1 LSVVSVQA
9 DPLIQFRAVRKA
21 FGAHVVLD
29 GFDLAVAEG
38 ERIALIG
45 PSGSGKTT
53 VLRLLMGLDAFDGGE
68 IEVGG
73 VPLSR
78 PTAQARAARRQIGMV
93 FQHFNLFPHLTVM
106 GNVTEA
112 PRRVLGL
119 NDAQA
124 RARAAELLAMVGL
137 EAKHESLP
145 RQLSG
150 GQQQR
155 VAIARA
161 LAMRP
166 RIMLF
171 DEITSALDPELVG
184 EVLRVV
190 RQLARDSGMTMLIV
204 THEMSFARDVSDGV
218 VFMEHG
224 LVAEYGP
231 PDVIFRAPHNERTR
245 AFLQAIL
252 ER

>member
-1 LSVVSVQA
+1 MSTE
-9 DPLIQFRAVRKA
+9 PLIRFRGLRKA
-21 FGAHVVLD
+21 FGANVVLED
-29 GFDLAVAEG
+29 FNMDIADG

-53 VLRLLMGLDAFDGGE
+53 VLRLLMGLDTFDGGE

-78 PTAQARAARRQIGMV
+78 PSEQAKLARRQIGMV
-93 FQHFNLFPHLTVM
+93 FQHFNLFPHMTVM
-106 GNVTEA
+106 ANVTEA

-119 NDAQA
+119 SNAEAQA
-124 RARAAELLAMVGL
+124 RATGLLRMVGL
-137 EAKHESLP
+137 EAKLNALP

-171 DEITSALDPELVG
+171 DEVTSALDPELVG

-190 RQLARDSGMTMLIV
+190 RQLARESGMTMLIV
-204 THEMSFARDVSDGV
+204 THEMSFARDVSDRV
-218 VFMEHG
+218 VFMERG
-224 LVAEYGP
+224 RVAEQGP
-231 PDVIFRAPHNERTR
+231 PDMIFRNPSNERTR

>member
-1 LSVVSVQA
+1 LAQ
-9 DPLIQFRAVRKA
+9 DEPLVRFRAVRKA
-21 FGAHVVLD
+21 FGSNVVLEH
-29 GFDLAVAEG
+29 FDLDVADG
-38 ERIALIG
+38 EHIALIG

-53 VLRLLMGLDAFDGGE
+53 VLRLLMGLDGFDGGE
-68 IEVGG
+68 IELGG
-73 VPLSR
+73 AQLSR
-78 PTAQARAARRQIGMV
+78 PTPQAKLARLQVGMV

-106 GNVTEA
+106 RNVTEA

-119 NDAQA
+119 SDAEA
-124 RARAAELLAMVGL
+124 RAQAAELLSLVGL
-137 EAKHESLP
+137 HAKHDALP

-166 RIMLF
+166 RVMLF

-204 THEMSFARDVSDGV
+204 THEMSFARDVSDRV

-224 LVAEYGP
+224 RVAEQGP
-231 PDVIFRAPHNERTR
+231 PEVIFRNPSNDRTR

>member
-1 LSVVSVQA
+1 MA
-9 DPLIQFRAVRKA
+9 TDALIRFRCVRKA
-21 FGAHVVLD
+21 FGDHVVLD
-29 GFDLAVAEG
+29 DFDLAVANG

-45 PSGSGKTT
+45 QSGSGKTT
-53 VLRLLMGLDAFDGGE
+53 VLRLLMGLDRFDSGE
-68 IEVGG
+68 IKIGD

-78 PTAQARAARRQIGMV
+78 KTPQARAARRQIGMV

-106 GNVTEA
+106 GNVIEA
-112 PRRVLGL
+112 PRRVLRL
-119 NDAQA
+119 SNAEA
-124 RARAAELLAMVGL
+124 RARATELLAMVGL
-137 EAKHESLP
+137 AAKHDALP

-161 LAMRP
+161 LAMQP

-190 RQLARDSGMTMLIV
+190 RRLARDSGMTMLIV
-204 THEMSFARDVSDGV
+204 THEMSFARDVSDRV
-218 VFMEHG
+218 VFMERG
-224 LVAEYGP
+224 RVAEEGA
-231 PDVIFRAPHNERTR
+231 PDVIFRSPRNDRTR

>member
-1 LSVVSVQA
+1 LAQD
-9 DPLIQFRAVRKA
+9 DPLVRFRAVRKA
-21 FGAHVVLD
+21 FGSNVVLEH
-29 GFDLAVAEG
+29 FDLDVADG

-53 VLRLLMGLDAFDGGE
+53 VLRLLMGLDGFDGGE
-68 IEVGG
+68 IELGG
-73 VPLSR
+73 APLSR
-78 PTAQARAARRQIGMV
+78 ATPQAKLARLQVGMV

-106 GNVTEA
+106 RNVTEA

-119 NDAQA
+119 SDAEA
-124 RARAAELLAMVGL
+124 RAQAAELLSLVGL
-137 EAKHESLP
+137 HAKHDALP

-166 RIMLF
+166 RVMLF

-204 THEMSFARDVSDGV
+204 THEMSFARDVSDRV

-224 LVAEYGP
+224 RVAEQGP
-231 PDVIFRAPHNERTR
+231 PEVIFRNPRNDRTR

>member
-1 LSVVSVQA
+1 MPPA
-9 DPLIQFRAVRKA
+9 DPLVRFRAVRKA
-21 FGAHVVLD
+21 FGATVVLD
-29 GFDLAVAEG
+29 KFDLDVAAG

-53 VLRLLMGLDAFDGGE
+53 VLRLLMGLDGFDGGE
-68 IEVGG
+68 IELGG

-78 PTAQARAARRQIGMV
+78 PTPQARLARRQVGMV
-93 FQHFNLFPHLTVM
+93 FQHFNLFPHLTVLQ
-106 GNVTEA
+106 NVTEA

-119 NDAQA
+119 GAAAA
-124 RARAAELLAMVGL
+124 RERAAELLALVGL
-137 EAKHESLP
+137 AAKHDALP

-166 RIMLF
+166 QVMLF

-204 THEMSFARDVSDGV
+204 THEMRFARDVSDRV
-218 VFMEHG
+218 VFMERG
-224 LVAEYGP
+224 CVAEQGP
-231 PDVIFRAPHNERTR
+231 PDVIVRAPRNERTR
-245 AFLQAIL
+245 AFLNAIL

>member
-1 LSVVSVQA
+1 MAQD
-9 DPLIQFRAVRKA
+9 DPLVRFRAVRKA
-21 FGAHVVLD
+21 FGSNVVLEH
-29 GFDLAVAEG
+29 FDLDVSDG
-38 ERIALIG
+38 EHIALIG

-53 VLRLLMGLDAFDGGE
+53 VLRLLMGLDGFDGGE
-68 IEVGG
+68 IELGG

-78 PTAQARAARRQIGMV
+78 PTPQAKLARRQVGMV

-106 GNVTEA
+106 RNVTEA

-119 NDAQA
+119 SDAEA
-124 RARAAELLAMVGL
+124 REQAAELLNLVGL
-137 EAKHESLP
+137 HAKHDALP

-166 RIMLF
+166 RVMLF

-204 THEMSFARDVSDGV
+204 THEMSFARDVSNRV

-224 LVAEYGP
+224 RVAEQGP
-231 PDVIFRAPHNERTR
+231 PEVIFRNPRNDRTR

>member
-1 LSVVSVQA
+1 MAQD
-9 DPLIQFRAVRKA
+9 DPLVRFRAVRKA
-21 FGAHVVLD
+21 FGSNVVLEH
-29 GFDLAVAEG
+29 FDLDVADG

-53 VLRLLMGLDAFDGGE
+53 VLRLLMGLDGFDGGE
-68 IEVGG
+68 IELGG

-78 PTAQARAARRQIGMV
+78 ATPQAKLARRQVGMV

-106 GNVTEA
+106 RNVTEA

-119 NDAQA
+119 SDAEA
-124 RARAAELLAMVGL
+124 RERAAELLSLVGL
-137 EAKHESLP
+137 HAKHDALP

-166 RIMLF
+166 RVMLF

-204 THEMSFARDVSDGV
+204 THEMSFARDVSDRV

-224 LVAEYGP
+224 RVAEQGP
-231 PDVIFRAPHNERTR
+231 PAVIFRDPRNDRTR

>member
-1 LSVVSVQA
+1 MQTES
-9 DPLIQFRAVRKA
+9 LIRFRGVRKS
-21 FGAHVVLD
+21 FGDHVVLD
-29 GFDLAVAEG
+29 AFDLAVANG

-45 PSGSGKTT
+45 QSGSGKTT
-53 VLRLLMGLDAFDGGE
+53 VLRLLMGLDRFDGGE

-78 PTAQARAARRQIGMV
+78 PTPQTRAARRQIGMV

-106 GNVTEA
+106 GNVIEA

-119 NDAQA
+119 SDAEA
-124 RARAAELLAMVGL
+124 RGRAADLLAMVGL
-137 EAKHESLP
+137 AAKHDALP

-161 LAMRP
+161 LAMQP

-190 RQLARDSGMTMLIV
+190 RQLARESGMTMLIV
-204 THEMSFARDVSDGV
+204 THEMSFARDVSDRV

-224 LVAEYGP
+224 RVAEEGV
-231 PDVIFRAPHNERTR
+231 PDVIFRAPRNDRTR